1 MVKAKEIKH
10 VEPDDAAL
18 DEIGESRFSEIVSN
32 PDRPWSYRF
41 SQDRPPVRFRMT
53 GWRRTGSSS

>member
-32 PDRPWSYRF
+32 PVARGRTDSARIDLPS
-41 SQDRPPVRFRMT
+41 PVRMT